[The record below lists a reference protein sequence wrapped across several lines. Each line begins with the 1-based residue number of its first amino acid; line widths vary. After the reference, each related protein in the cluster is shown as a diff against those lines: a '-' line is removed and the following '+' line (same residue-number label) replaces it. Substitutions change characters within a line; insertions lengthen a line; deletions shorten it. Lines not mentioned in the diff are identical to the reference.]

1 MVGKIIAHEVAKR
14 GIINITDWEQFRS
27 ESVALLEEVEAVKR
41 KIYAEGESN
50 LAMLIYLTIIL

>member
-14 GIINITDWEQFRS
+14 IINIADWEQFRS